1 MEGVLRGFILSLFML
16 VSGAANAVVYVG
28 KPDLPALM
36 RALVASR
43 SQPVGSSSPR
53 ANSAA
58 AQAAPAWPAAAPDHS
73 AYDPANFTKQQYIGY
88 LKNAYTGGRAEC
100 QERYGRFSDFFGYDS
115 SLGGQISARDGGPA
129 NGRMDNVC
137 NFLGYSHWCFALGF
151 AYAVRDL
158 DDPIRTNMG
167 NKCFTYQEYCSN
179 VNKAADAAKVDEYL
193 SRVIDE
199 ITVYYTSIKNTT
211 RNTVA
216 ITTETAKGQSLVSST
231 SYRVYDTD
239 TWVRERIPSS
249 EMVRLL
255 CR

>member
-1 MEGVLRGFILSLFML
+1 MEGALRGFIFSLFMF
-16 VSGAANAVVYVG
+16 VSAASGAPVYMG

-36 RALVASR
+36 RALMASR

-53 ANSAA
+53 ANASQSAA
-58 AQAAPAWPAAAPDHS
+58 AGPSASSDSAAP
-73 AYDPANFTKQQYIGY
+73 YEPANYTKQQYIGY
-88 LKNAYTGGRAEC
+88 LKNAYVGGRADC
-100 QERYGRFSDFFGYDS
+100 QERYGRFNDFFGYDS
-115 SLGGQISARDGGPA
+115 SLGGQISARDGGLA

-137 NFLGYSHWCFALGF
+137 NFLGYAHWCFALGF

-158 DDPIRTNMG
+158 DDPIRTGMG

-179 VNKAADAAKVDEYL
+179 ANKAVDLSKIDEYL
-193 SRVIDE
+193 SRIIDE
-199 ITVYYTSIKNTT
+199 ITVYNSNIKNTT

-239 TWVRERIPSS
+239 TWVRERIPAS
-249 EMVRLL
+249 EMMKLL